1 MTRFHY
7 IIPAV
12 AVLMAGFTSC
22 SEKKK
27 ETDVKPGGKQNTL
40 VAEGYVVTPK
50 PFSTTYVASGALLP
64 NEEIHILT
72 EVAGRVTNIS
82 FTEGG
87 QVSAGQTLVTLNNAD
102 LKANIQ
108 KLNAQRELQ
117 VRIRNRQGEL
127 VRIGGISQQEYET
140 TTTQIQSI
148 DADVAYAQAQLRKTS
163 VIAPFAGRIG
173 IRNVSV
179 GAVVTPQTEIATLQ
193 QTNVL
198 KMDFSL
204 PDQYR
209 SEAMKGKKVYFTV
222 TGQSDT
228 FSAIIGATD
237 PSSDPV
243 THTLKVRA
251 IADNKNQKLLPGSFT
266 RVVIPFNNNSNA
278 LLVPPQSVIPTTR
291 EKVVAVVKD
300 GKAVMVP
307 VKLGQRTSDA
317 VEITQG
323 LNPGDTVLTTGIM
336 QVKPGMTVKVRVPGG
351 K

>member
-1 MTRFHY
+1 M
-7 IIPAV
+7 
-12 AVLMAGFTSC
+12 
-22 SEKKK
+22 
-27 ETDVKPGGKQNTL
+27 NTL
-40 VAEGYVVTPK
+40 TAEGYVVTPK
-50 PFSTTYVASGALLP
+50 PFATTYIASGALLP
-64 NEEIHILT
+64 NEEIRILP

-87 QVSAGQTLVTLNNAD
+87 QVSAGQSLVTLYNAD

-140 TTTQIQSI
+140 TGTQIQSI
-148 DADVAYAQAQLRKTS
+148 DADIAIAQAQLRKTS
-163 VIAPFAGRIG
+163 VLAPFAGRIG

-198 KMDFSL
+198 KMDFSV

-209 SEAMKGKKVYFTV
+209 GEVIKGKKVYFTV
-222 TGQSDT
+222 TGQRDT
-228 FSAIIGATD
+228 FAATIGATD

-243 THTLKVRA
+243 THTLKIRA
-251 IADNKNQKLLPGSFT
+251 VADNRNQKLLPGSFT
-266 RVVIPFNNNSNA
+266 RVVIPFSNNSNA

-307 VKLGQRTSDA
+307 VKLGQRTSEA